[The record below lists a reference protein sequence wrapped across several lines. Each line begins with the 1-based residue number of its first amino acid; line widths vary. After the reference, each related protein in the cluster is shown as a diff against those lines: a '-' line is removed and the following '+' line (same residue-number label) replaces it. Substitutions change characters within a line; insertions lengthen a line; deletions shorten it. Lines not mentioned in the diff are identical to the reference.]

1 MAFQFQPP
9 AIVQSSRVA
18 FPKAELHVPVV
29 SGLRQP
35 AAQAAINNKIRE
47 TERQLVQDQGSLS
60 DPRAEMIGYFEIKT
74 NEKNV
79 LSLSL
84 YNYAY
89 TGGAHGLTLQ
99 ESLTF
104 DAATGKS
111 FTLAELF
118 KPGSDYVKRLSDL
131 VRAQIAAR
139 QIETFE
145 PFKAIRPDQ
154 PFYIADRALVIYFAL
169 YEITPY
175 AFGFPYFPIS
185 VYDVSDIVHPLGPL
199 GRMDAND

>member
-1 MAFQFQPP
+1 MAFQFQQP

-18 FPKAELHVPVV
+18 FPKAELYVPVV

-35 AAQAAINNKIRE
+35 AAQTAINNKIRQS
-47 TERQLVQDQGSLS
+47 ERQLVQDQGSLS

-84 YNYAY
+84 FNYAY

-99 ESLTF
+99 ESLSF
-104 DAATGKS
+104 DAATGKA

-131 VRAQIAAR
+131 VRAQIAER

-145 PFKAIRPDQ
+145 PFKSIRPDQ

-185 VYDVSDIVHPLGPL
+185 VYDVSDIVNPNGPL